1 MQVVST
7 GLTPPGYKME
17 GDGMF
22 SSGIPTVL
30 SLSSP
35 DDITLT
41 SCFSLILIILVIL
54 ITRYLPINTAPQVLV
69 YWSRE

>member
-22 SSGIPTVL
+22 SSGMPTVL

-35 DDITLT
+35 DDIT

-54 ITRYLPINTAPQVLV
+54 ITNY
-69 YWSRE
+69 